1 MILGWRLL
9 WLRLLLRCLL
19 LLHFLLLLFMPLL
32 QLLSLLL
39 MLLFCLLL
47 ARLVHLLLGE
57 TLVIA
62 VLLLLEFLPLLV
74 LLLLKLFLLLLIFL
88 VRLRISGMRSSGT
101 IHGCK
106 VFGMIGG
113 GRGVARTLGS
123 CRSRFPIGS
132 AIATTRLIRL
142 VIRRWMIRS
151 SILSS
156 RYGFTAAEG
165 SRSSRSRNRWFAVI
179 C

>member
-1 MILGWRLL
+1 
-9 WLRLLLRCLL
+9 
-19 LLHFLLLLFMPLL
+19 
-32 QLLSLLL
+32 
-39 MLLFCLLL
+39 
-47 ARLVHLLLGE
+47 
-57 TLVIA
+57 
-62 VLLLLEFLPLLV
+62 
-74 LLLLKLFLLLLIFL
+74 LKLFLLLLIFL

-151 SILSS
+151 SSLSS